1 MIARF
6 LKDLSEIKRRA
17 LCRSLRHRP
26 ECKYKG
32 LACKP
37 DPFLSEI
44 PGEIL
49 RAIYLERRISNQQRR
64 IVLRQHC
71 LKIRRSRVKLR
82 FSLPLFNEQISHQ
95 GNGSER

>member
-6 LKDLSEIKRRA
+6 LKDLSEINRRA

-26 ECKYKG
+26 KCKYER

-37 DPFLSEI
+37 DPFLSQI

-49 RAIYLERRISNQQRR
+49 RTIYLERRISNQQRR

-82 FSLPLFNEQISHQ
+82 FSLPIFSEQNSHQ
-95 GNGSER
+95 RN